1 MLHLVHIRVRLLQP
15 LREFPLREF
24 GMFPLLPEHPA
35 EFFVRGSVLW
45 PCSHFGRKLESDWDA
60 PKLGAAIWEG
70 VMRAIAQNSS
80 SRPSI
85 PERHAS
91 PLEALLDFAA
101 QVRDH
106 ALAQS
111 PTAVLSR
118 VRGTG
123 PGVSFGRLVH
133 ALENRHPIRLDRPF
147 EGTDSI
153 AGGVWDPAE
162 IFGLDTNS
170 AIVKLQFDKGTDR
183 LPLHV
188 HEHTDRVI
196 FVVEGR
202 GFFHVSSQCQET
214 FDGADVHSVPIRT
227 RDVLAF
233 TRGVVH
239 TFSCPDEPLVLLS
252 CHFPF
257 VPLDAPDQYTIP
269 KHHVC
274 PADLVHGESR
284 IACDPA
290 WNSLLARE

>member
-1 MLHLVHIRVRLLQP
+1 MD
-15 LREFPLREF
+15 
-24 GMFPLLPEHPA
+24 
-35 EFFVRGSVLW
+35 FFT
-45 PCSHFGRKLESDWDA
+45 
-60 PKLGAAIWEG
+60 
-70 VMRAIAQNSS
+70 
-80 SRPSI
+80 
-85 PERHAS
+85 
-91 PLEALLDFAA
+91 
-101 QVRDH
+101 RDH
-106 ALAQS
+106 AMPLSQSDHRNRAQVSENLEVPLETILDLAKQAH
-111 PTAVLSR
+111 TVLTNHEAMATDHAAILSR
-118 VRGTG
+118 IRGTG
-123 PGVSFGRLVH
+123 PGVSFGRLVS
-133 ALENRHPIRLDRPF
+133 ALELLNPIRLDRPF

-162 IFGLDTNS
+162 ILGLDTNS
-170 AIVKLQFDKGTDR
+170 AVVKLQFDKGTDR

-202 GFFHVSSQCQET
+202 GFFHVSRQCLDS
-214 FDGADVHSVPIRT
+214 FDGTEVRSVPIRS

-269 KHHVC
+269 RHRIC

-284 IACDPA
+284 IACDPS